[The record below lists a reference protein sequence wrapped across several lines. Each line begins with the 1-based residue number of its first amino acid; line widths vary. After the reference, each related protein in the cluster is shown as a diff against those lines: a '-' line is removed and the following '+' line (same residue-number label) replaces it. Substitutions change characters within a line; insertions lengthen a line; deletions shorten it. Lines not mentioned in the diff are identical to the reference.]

1 MKKISIIATGL
12 VVGTLATLAVLAATP
27 ALAQVDKYPAK
38 PIRFLQPFAAGSGPD
53 IITRYVVKRMSD
65 RLGQPVIVDNK
76 VGASGLLAMHELAK
90 APPDGYTLSYTNIA
104 IAVSQELLDKGAF
117 SLKRDVTPI
126 GGMSYSINV
135 LVVAP
140 NLPAKDVP
148 ELVALLKTRPGAY
161 SYASGGNGTP
171 AHLNGEIFKR
181 VNNLD
186 VVHVPY
192 KGLGPAIT
200 DVSRGDVHFM
210 FGISSSVVPAIRGK
224 LLRALAVA
232 GDKRLPALPDVP
244 TMAEAGFGGNDVR
257 SWSGLI
263 APPNTPPAVVARL
276 AQALREVLADPAT
289 SAFLENSGN
298 QPAQLNTVEFGRLL
312 ATESDRWERFV
323 RETGLKS
330 D

>member
-1 MKKISIIATGL
+1 MNTRIPLAGL
-12 VVGTLATLAVLAATP
+12 LSMVCLLAAP
-27 ALAQVDKYPAK
+27 AALAQDSPYPNRS
-38 PIRFLQPFAAGSGPD
+38 IRFLQPFTAGSGPD
-53 IITRYVVKRMSD
+53 VITRYVVKGMSE
-65 RLGQPVIVDNK
+65 RLGQSIVVENK
-76 VGASGLLAMHELAK
+76 VGASGMLAMHELVK

-104 IAVSQELLDKGAF
+104 IAVAQELLDKGAF

-126 GGMSYSINV
+126 GGMSASFNV
-135 LVVAP
+135 LVVPPA
-140 NLPAKDVP
+140 LPVKNVA
-148 ELVALLKTRPGAY
+148 ELVALLKAKPGGY

-171 AHLNGEIFKR
+171 AHLNGEIFKT
-181 VNNLD
+181 VNGVD

-192 KGLGPAIT
+192 KGLAPAIT

-210 FGISSSVVPAIRGK
+210 FGISSSVVPAIKGGR
-224 LLRALAVA
+224 LRALAVA
-232 GDKRLPALPDVP
+232 SDKRLPTLPDVP

-263 APPNTPPAVVARL
+263 APPGTPAPVVAKL

-289 SAFLENSGN
+289 GPFMENGGGTAVPMTS
-298 QPAQLNTVEFGRLL
+298 TEFGQLMG
-312 ATESDRWERFV
+312 AESDRWQRFV

>member
-1 MKKISIIATGL
+1 MNKRTSLTGL
-12 VVGTLATLAVLAATP
+12 LSLLCLMAAP
-27 ALAQVDKYPAK
+27 AALAQADNYPTR
-38 PIRFLQPFAAGSGPD
+38 PIRFLQPFTAGSGPD
-53 IITRYVVKRMSD
+53 VITRYIVKGMSD
-65 RLGQPVIVDNK
+65 RLGQNIVVENR
-76 VGASGLLAMHELAK
+76 VGASGLVAMHELVK

-126 GGMSYSINV
+126 GGMSSSFNV
-135 LVVAP
+135 LVVP
-140 NLPAKDVP
+140 PTLPAKDVAG
-148 ELVALLKTRPGAY
+148 LVALLKAKPGGY

-171 AHLNGEIFKR
+171 AHLNGEIFKT
-181 VNNLD
+181 VNGLD

-192 KGLGPAIT
+192 KGLAPAIT

-210 FGISSSVVPAIRGK
+210 FGISSSVVPAIKGGR
-224 LLRALAVA
+224 LRAIAVA
-232 GDKRLPALPDVP
+232 SDKRLAALPDVP

-263 APPNTPPAVVARL
+263 APPGTPAPIVAKL
-276 AQALREVLADPAT
+276 AQALRDVLADPAT
-289 SAFLENSGN
+289 GVFLENGGG
-298 QPAQLNTVEFGRLL
+298 QPAGMTPAEFGQLM
-312 ATESDRWERFV
+312 AAESDRWQRFV

>member
-1 MKKISIIATGL
+1 MKQRTSFAGL
-12 VVGTLATLAVLAATP
+12 LLAIC
-27 ALAQVDKYPAK
+27 ALACPVAQAQADKYPAK
-38 PIRFLQPFAAGSGPD
+38 PIRFLQPFSAGSGPD
-53 IITRYVVKRMSD
+53 LITRYVVKGMSD
-65 RLGQPVIVDNK
+65 RLGQNIVVENK
-76 VGASGLLAMHELAK
+76 VGASGLLAMRELAK

-126 GGMSYSINV
+126 GGMSYSVNV
-135 LVVAP
+135 LVVP
-140 NLPAKDVP
+140 PGLPVKDVA
-148 ELVALLKTRPGAY
+148 ELAALLKAKPGAY

-181 VNNLD
+181 VNGLD

-210 FGISSSVVPAIRGK
+210 FGISSSVVPAIKSK

-232 GDKRLPALPDVP
+232 GDKRLPALPGVP
-244 TMAEAGFGGNDVR
+244 TMAEAGFGGNDVQ

-263 APPNTPPAVVARL
+263 APPGTPAPIVARL

-289 SAFLENSGN
+289 AAFLENSGN
-298 QPAQLNTVEFGRLL
+298 QVAPLNGPEFGRLM
-312 ATESDRWERFV
+312 ASESDRWERFV
-323 RETGLKS
+323 KESGLKS

>member
-1 MKKISIIATGL
+1 MNKRTSLTGL
-12 VVGTLATLAVLAATP
+12 LSLLCLMAAP
-27 ALAQVDKYPAK
+27 AALAQADNYPTR
-38 PIRFLQPFAAGSGPD
+38 PIRFLQPFTAGSGPD
-53 IITRYVVKRMSD
+53 VITRYVVKGMSD
-65 RLGQPVIVDNK
+65 RLGQNIVVENR
-76 VGASGLLAMHELAK
+76 VGASGLVAMHELVK

-126 GGMSYSINV
+126 GGMSSSFNV
-135 LVVAP
+135 LVVP
-140 NLPAKDVP
+140 PTLPAKDVAG
-148 ELVALLKTRPGAY
+148 LVALLKAKPGGY

-171 AHLNGEIFKR
+171 AHLNGEIFKT
-181 VNNLD
+181 VNGVD

-192 KGLGPAIT
+192 KGLAPAIT

-210 FGISSSVVPAIRGK
+210 FGISSSVVPAIKGGR
-224 LLRALAVA
+224 LRAIAVA
-232 GDKRLPALPDVP
+232 SDKRLAALPDVP

-263 APPNTPPAVVARL
+263 APPGTPAPIVAKL
-276 AQALREVLADPAT
+276 AQALRDVLADPAT
-289 SAFLENSGN
+289 GTFLENGGG
-298 QPAQLNTVEFGRLL
+298 QPAVMTPAEFGQLM
-312 ATESDRWERFV
+312 AIETDRWQRFV